1 MNANFTMIFVLNTTK
16 FNIYL
21 KSLCFQWISFAVC
34 NPIRHSSWMEIQ
46 VYFLDVM
53 NFINWIMKYDLSW
66 NAKWVEIILMKNL
79 IFFCSL
85 NIYLQFIAIISTT
98 QYFHHEFWPSI
109 RIVDCTQR
117 KKSANNVLF
126 SQCRLLTM

>member
-1 MNANFTMIFVLNTTK
+1 MENYFTSEGERKNECKFYDDYTNK

-66 NAKWVEIILMKNL
+66 NAKWVEIILKSD
-79 IFFCSL
+79 IFL
-85 NIYLQFIAIISTT
+85 FIKYIFTIHCDNFNNTIFSSWVLT
-98 QYFHHEFWPSI
+98 FHSHSWLHAEKEK
-109 RIVDCTQR
+109 C
-117 KKSANNVLF
+117 K
-126 SQCRLLTM
+126 